1 MALPAADQIKMY
13 RTMVLIRRFEQGV
26 AEAYADGFIGGFTH
40 L

>member
-13 RTMVLIRRFEQGV
+13 RTMALIRRFEQGAV
-26 AEAYADGFIGGFTH
+26 FLDLLPLAFF